1 MDKMISFML
10 LMNLLANPIRNDI
23 NVSKYQQD
31 KVEKQQQIRN
41 ARKENIQNMANYY
54 RQIQEKA
61 NETKNDITKKNNP
74 FNYELIKYMGEQNG
88 ERVLELVE
96 IVYLKN
102 IEAQQ
107 GIGQKL
113 KLQFN
118 DLIAKPEM
126 EDDVYKLYV
135 DTIKEEIKRNTSYVV
150 GFEYA
155 ENSNISAVVIFK
167 KDMV

>member
-88 ERVLELVE
+88 ERVLDLVD

-102 IEAQQ
+102 MEARQ
-107 GIGQKL
+107 GIGQRL

-126 EDDVYKLYV
+126 EEDVYKLYV
-135 DTIKEEIKRNTSYVV
+135 DTMKEEIKRNTSYVV

-155 ENSNISAVVIFK
+155 ENSNISTVVIFK

>member
-1 MDKMISFML
+1 MAESRGLGDVYK
-10 LMNLLANPIRNDI
+10 R
-23 NVSKYQQD
+23 Q
-31 KVEKQQQIRN
+31 
-41 ARKENIQNMANYY
+41 ENIQNVANYY
-54 RQIQEKA
+54 RQIKEKA
-61 NETKNDITKKNNP
+61 NETNNDITKKNNP

-155 ENSNISAVVIFK
+155 ENSNISTVVIFK

>member
-31 KVEKQQQIRN
+31 KIEKQQQIRN

-88 ERVLELVE
+88 ERVLDLVD

-102 IEAQQ
+102 MEAQQ

-155 ENSNISAVVIFK
+155 ENSNISTVVIFK

>member
-155 ENSNISAVVIFK
+155 ENSNISTVVIFK

>member
-10 LMNLLANPIRNDI
+10 LMNLIANPIRNDI

-155 ENSNISAVVIFK
+155 ENSNISTVVIFK

>member
-10 LMNLLANPIRNDI
+10 LMNLIANPIRNDI

-31 KVEKQQQIRN
+31 KIEKQEKIRN
-41 ARKENIQNMANYY
+41 ARRENIQNVANYY
-54 RQIQEKA
+54 RQIKEKA
-61 NETKNDITKKNNP
+61 NETNNDITRINNP
-74 FNYELIKYMGEQNG
+74 FNYELIQYMGEQNG
-88 ERVLELVE
+88 ERVLDLVD

-102 IEAQQ
+102 MEAKQ
-107 GIGQKL
+107 GIGQRL

-126 EDDVYKLYV
+126 EEDVYKLYV
-135 DTIKEEIKRNTSYVV
+135 DTMKEEIKRNVSYIV

-155 ENSNISAVVIFK
+155 ENSNISTVVIFK

>member
-41 ARKENIQNMANYY
+41 ARKENIQNVANYY
-54 RQIQEKA
+54 RQIKEKA
-61 NETKNDITKKNNP
+61 NETNNDITKKNNP

-126 EDDVYKLYV
+126 EDDVYKLYL

-155 ENSNISAVVIFK
+155 ENSNISTVVIFK

>member
-10 LMNLLANPIRNDI
+10 LMNLIANPIRNDI

-31 KVEKQQQIRN
+31 KIEKQQQIRN

-126 EDDVYKLYV
+126 EEDVYKLYV
-135 DTIKEEIKRNTSYVV
+135 DTMKEEIKRNVSYIV

-155 ENSNISAVVIFK
+155 ENSNISTVVIFK
-167 KDMV
+167 KDMF

>member
-10 LMNLLANPIRNDI
+10 LMNLIANPIRNDI

-31 KVEKQQQIRN
+31 KIEKQEKIRN
-41 ARKENIQNMANYY
+41 ARRENIQNVANYY
-54 RQIQEKA
+54 RQIKEKA
-61 NETKNDITKKNNP
+61 NETNNDITKKNNP

-155 ENSNISAVVIFK
+155 ENSNISTVVIFK